1 MKKNLRDIFP
11 LMTEDMGVAAIG
23 GGGAMGTG
31 AIQNFDP
38 VIAFRQPLR
47 RMKKP
52 KRINKT
58 K

>member
-1 MKKNLRDIFP
+1 MKKLRDIFP
-11 LMTEDMGVAAIG
+11 VEEDMGTASIG
-23 GGGAMGTG
+23 GGGGDMGTQ

-38 VIAFRQPLR
+38 VISFKQAAQNI
-47 RMKKP
+47 KKK

>member
-1 MKKNLRDIFP
+1 MKRLRDIFP
-11 LMTEDMGVAAIG
+11 VEEDMGVGAIG
-23 GGGAMGTG
+23 GGGGDMGTQ

-38 VIAFRQPLR
+38 VISFKQTADTI
-47 RMKKP
+47 KKK

>member
-1 MKKNLRDIFP
+1 MKKLRDIFP
-11 LMTEDMGVAAIG
+11 VEEDMGVGAIG
-23 GGGAMGTG
+23 GGMGTQ

-38 VIAFRQPLR
+38 VISFKQKAVTI
-47 RMKKP
+47 KKK